1 MISGARMKSRDTTQP
16 TSERRRTGRVG
27 LTVFEDRSNSQRF
40 VGDGAAAVA
49 HLRDCQREGGKALGP
64 SRGSKDQPRTCRGLV
79 WMQLAFVYAF
89 EATTVS
95 HSPRRPPHLTRRLL
109 TTDIL
114 HPSSDTSLRTRH
126 ARLHPSSTTCASNRP
141 VAASPFRPGFLHP
154 EKVGTSGAIACAPHH
169 TRPSIR
175 RGYTQSFTEQQ
186 WTPRYVFSP
195 ISPRRLSCDAALK
208 AAVDSQP
215 SRARQGTAPQLQ
227 RRNTAN
233 LTTQWL
239 RYTTTRQYHKHP
251 STREYPRAPDT
262 SHQPAHR
269 IPSFFHSRSRS

>member
-141 VAASPFRPGFLHP
+141 VAVSPFRPGFLHP
-154 EKVGTSGAIACAPHH
+154 ESWHV
-169 TRPSIR
+169 
-175 RGYTQSFTEQQ
+175 
-186 WTPRYVFSP
+186 
-195 ISPRRLSCDAALK
+195 
-208 AAVDSQP
+208 
-215 SRARQGTAPQLQ
+215 
-227 RRNTAN
+227 RRNRVCTSPHP
-233 LTTQWL
+233 TFCSTQL
-239 RYTTTRQYHKHP
+239 YSELQ
-251 STREYPRAPDT
+251 
-262 SHQPAHR
+262 
-269 IPSFFHSRSRS
+269 